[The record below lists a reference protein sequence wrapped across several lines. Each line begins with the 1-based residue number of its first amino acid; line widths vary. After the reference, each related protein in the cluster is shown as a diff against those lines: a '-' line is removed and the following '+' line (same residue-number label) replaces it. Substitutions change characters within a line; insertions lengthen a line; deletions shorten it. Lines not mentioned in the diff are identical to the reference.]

1 METPNRLFALEV
13 PAALIAQRPLPE
25 RDQSR
30 MMLLRR
36 RGEGAAHHRF
46 AELPALLP
54 ADALLVLNN
63 TRVIPARLEGRRPG
77 GGAVEALLTEELA
90 AGRGGGGGE
99 RARGGAPGGPAG
111 RRAGGG

>member
-77 GGAVEALLTEELA
+77 GGAVEALLTEELGPGRWRAMVKNARRLHPGDRLEFA
-90 AGRGGGGGE
+90 AG
-99 RARGGAPGGPAG
+99 A
-111 RRAGGG
+111 